1 MNNPILLSIVIPV
14 YNVELYI
21 ERCLLSCLNQD
32 LSISQYE
39 IILIDDGSPDSSID
53 KISKWL
59 DRKNITLLTQPNS
72 GLSVARNNGLLHA
85 KGKYVWFVD
94 SNDWILENCLQEIAG
109 YMVAGIDI
117 ITFCAADF
125 INDKF
130 YRRFEYIT
138 GVNKK
143 IEGRDLLKRGTC
155 QHCVPFSIYRKR
167 FLEQNHL
174 FFLPNIFHED
184 TEFSPRA
191 YYLANHVFCI
201 NKVFYYV
208 YHNPNSITRTFNPKK
223 SFDLLIVS
231 HSLSIF
237 MLDVTPEYKSCFNNL
252 ISLSINAAIN
262 GIVTAKSEISR
273 FIVDLTARGLYRNML
288 NAGRL
293 RYKIEG
299 LLLYLCPA
307 LLICLYKHYSSL
319 RRIIK

>member
-94 SNDWILENCLQEIAG
+94 SDDWILENCLQEIAG

-143 IEGRDLLKRGTC
+143 NRRKGFIKKRNLSTLC
-155 QHCVPFSIYRKR
+155 A
-167 FLEQNHL
+167 
-174 FFLPNIFHED
+174 IFYISEKI
-184 TEFSPRA
+184 F
-191 YYLANHVFCI
+191 
-201 NKVFYYV
+201 
-208 YHNPNSITRTFNPKK
+208 RTK
-223 SFDLLIVS
+223 SFVL
-231 HSLSIF
+231 F
-237 MLDVTPEYKSCFNNL
+237 
-252 ISLSINAAIN
+252 
-262 GIVTAKSEISR
+262 AKYFS
-273 FIVDLTARGLYRNML
+273 
-288 NAGRL
+288 
-293 RYKIEG
+293 
-299 LLLYLCPA
+299 
-307 LLICLYKHYSSL
+307 
-319 RRIIK
+319 